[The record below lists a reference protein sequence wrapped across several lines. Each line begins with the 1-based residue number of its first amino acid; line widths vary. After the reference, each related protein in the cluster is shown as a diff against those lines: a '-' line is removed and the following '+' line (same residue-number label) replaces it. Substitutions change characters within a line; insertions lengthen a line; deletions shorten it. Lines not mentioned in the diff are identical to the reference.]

1 MSGVI
6 DRPNFAE
13 GQILAAADLQSSQD
27 HASGQMARHE
37 RGLHLWGIA
46 TGLALTK
53 QPQSTADTPP
63 VNYVQVTLTAGMAI
77 DGTGREIVVPADK
90 LLSEDGFYQ
99 ANVAAFGGASTD
111 WYPVFLIGRDEAAA
125 AGAFG
130 TCGASAGGHTTEH
143 FVIDFGHP
151 GDAATL
157 DQQAVPAVSDGPRSG
172 AWRVLVGFVQWNAT
186 LKKFADATDTD

>member
-46 TGLALTK
+46 SGLALTK
-53 QPQSTADTPP
+53 QPESTADTPP

-77 DGTGREIVVPADK
+77 DGTGREI
-90 LLSEDGFYQ
+90 
-99 ANVAAFGGASTD
+99 
-111 WYPVFLIGRDEAAA
+111 I
-125 AGAFG
+125 
-130 TCGASAGGHTTEH
+130 
-143 FVIDFGHP
+143 
-151 GDAATL
+151 
-157 DQQAVPAVSDGPRSG
+157 VPAVGDGPGSG
-172 AWRVLVGFVQWNAT
+172 AWRVLVGFVQWNGT
-186 LKKFADATDTD
+186 LKKFADAGDTDQGIRPRYAGVAADTI